1 MEQKTSTSGSMKI
14 SENVI
19 RTIVRTVLSEIDGV
33 HSLASR
39 TGEGSGWKSPVLS
52 PVTVSLEAD
61 VAVIDIGINLCA
73 GFRLRDVAEQNQ
85 IPWQT
90 KNYTSGGNDASAIQR
105 TREGVRVAAVS
116 APVRY
121 LHTPSSVGCCQD
133 FDHMYALAKHF
144 LAAVAAQS

>member
-73 GFRLRDVAEQNQ
+73 GFRLRDVAEQV
-85 IPWQT
+85 
-90 KNYTSGGNDASAIQR
+90 QR
-105 TREGVRVAAVS
+105 RVKDTGQDMTGIAVS
-116 APVRY
+116 RVNVQVADVR
-121 LHTPSSVGCCQD
+121 
-133 FDHMYALAKHF
+133 AKE
-144 LAAVAAQS
+144 AV